1 MKLTFVPDAIEEYS
15 VAHTTPLPPLAE
27 ELCAATQERIP
38 GPLAIMLSGQTVG
51 TLLQVLVAS
60 TGARRVLDIGT
71 FTGFSALMMAPG
83 LPGDGRIITCEV
95 NPNSAEI
102 AREFFARS
110 PHGHKIDLRV
120 GPALETIESLD
131 GPFDFVFLDAD
142 KDNYINYYEAVLPKL
157 APNGLIAVDN
167 VLLLGTVL
175 DPSNDLARAIIAFD
189 EHVQNDDRVTNVTL
203 TVRDGIMLIH
213 RKV

>member
-60 TGARRVLDIGT
+60 MGARSVLDIGT

-175 DPSNDLARAIIAFD
+175 DPSNDLARAIVAFD
-189 EHVQNDDRVTNVTL
+189 DHVQKDSRVTNVTL